1 MLYLTDTGRCWDGYK
16 VSVRDKI
23 PQFQDEWTKKGWS
36 WHTTAQLMDAIE
48 KNQLPDQLMMTT
60 HPQRWT
66 NKRLAWWKELVMQN
80 TKNVVKRILIK
91 NKKDKN

>member
-1 MLYLTDTGRCWDGYK
+1 
-16 VSVRDKI
+16 
-23 PQFQDEWTKKGWS
+23 
-36 WHTTAQLMDAIE
+36 MDAIE

-80 TKNVVKRILIK
+80 TKNIVKRILIK